1 MEVIAQA
8 DIQTPDS
15 RAFSQLKTVLWL
27 ILATFVCL
35 TILAKLVQLSMF
47 FDGTIYASIARNMA
61 QGHGTP
67 WTPYFSNGLFSAF
80 AEHPPLMMWL
90 EAIGFLIFGD
100 TIAVEKCFSFLTL
113 LASGLLLTKIWK
125 HLHRDDVRMAAM
137 APFALLMAVISG
149 RVSWAFANGMLENQL
164 AAFSL
169 AALLPIVIAYEQP
182 EGPSRKRLPLIAAS
196 GALTVL
202 CVATKG
208 PVGLFPLAAP
218 GLHWLS
224 LRQISWRHAFWDTL
238 LLTLIVAAAFVILWQ
253 FEEPRD
259 AIRRYLSVQLL
270 SSLNGQRGHNGAG
283 WAAVRTFLR
292 VSAYP
297 IIAVSILLI
306 AAHRLGIKAP
316 DNIRQHKLRLRR
328 AAFLVSVGL
337 SASLPLLLSPR
348 VSSFYF
354 NPALIYLSA
363 GLSVIST
370 PALVGIFSRLG
381 PNGRSRLQL
390 ILAVVLAGAVISVV
404 ANFGRPG
411 SDRPTIDDASKIADA
426 ACSGDGRCAVSGCGS
441 VLQDWALHAYLQRRH
456 KASLEDDVDTPHRF
470 LVVGANCQENIE
482 GFRETGVELERYRF
496 WER

>member
-1 MEVIAQA
+1 MEVSAQTDMPTSDA
-8 DIQTPDS
+8 RVIL
-15 RAFSQLKTVLWL
+15 QLKTVLWL
-27 ILATFVCL
+27 ILAIFICL
-35 TILAKLVQLSMF
+35 TILARLVQLSMF

-113 LASGLLLTKIWK
+113 LASGLLLTEIWK
-125 HLHRDDVRMAAM
+125 RLHRNDAWMAAM
-137 APFALLMAVISG
+137 APFALLMAVIPG

-164 AAFSL
+164 TAFSL
-169 AALLPIVIAYEQP
+169 AALLLVVIAYEQP
-182 EGPSRKRLPLIAAS
+182 EEMGRKRLLLIAAS
-196 GALTVL
+196 GAFTVL

-224 LRQISWRHAFWDTL
+224 LRQISWRHALWDTL
-238 LLTLIVAAAFVILWQ
+238 LLTLVVTAAFVILWQ

-270 SSLNGQRGHNGAG
+270 PSLNGQRGHNGAG

-297 IIAVSILLI
+297 ITAASILLI
-306 AAHRLGIKAP
+306 TAHGLGIKVL
-316 DNIRQHKLRLRR
+316 DGFEQHELRLRR
-328 AAFLVSVGL
+328 AAFLVSVGF

-363 GLSVIST
+363 GLSVILT
-370 PALVGIFSRLG
+370 PALVGVFSRLSL
-381 PNGRSRLQL
+381 NGRSRLQL
-390 ILAVVLAGAVISVV
+390 ILVLFLAGAVLSVA

-411 SDRPTIDDASKIADA
+411 GDRPAIENASRIADT
-426 ACSGDGRCAVSGCGS
+426 ACGGDGRCAVSGCGS
-441 VLQDWALHAYLQRRH
+441 VLQDWALHAYLQRHH
-456 KASLEDDVDTPHRF
+456 KASLEDDADTPHRF
-470 LVVGANCQENIE
+470 LVVGANCQENTE
-482 GFRETGVELERYRF
+482 GFRETGVELERYRLL
-496 WER
+496 ER